1 MSRRHG
7 RIEQFNMRRRLVVR
21 GVSAVTV
28 FIAAGW
34 AVPAW
39 ARPKADLDYLLIE
52 AAAVSIRDREAAG
65 AVWQAFHRSYPHQE
79 KSDLLQVLRG
89 SLQEIEERC
98 AHNRLSLI
106 LTSLKRT
113 IRSDFAEGRVL
124 ELNGWILS
132 RTEVGLCALASG
144 ARVS

>member
-21 GVSAVTV
+21 GIPA
-28 FIAAGW
+28 FAACIAAVR

-39 ARPKADLDYLLIE
+39 ARPTVNFDYLLIE
-52 AAAVSIRDREAAG
+52 AAEVSIRDQEAAA
-65 AVWQAFHRSYPHQE
+65 AVWQAFHRAYPHQE
-79 KSDLLQVLRG
+79 KSDVLRALRRT
-89 SLQEIEERC
+89 LQELEEQ
-98 AHNRLSLI
+98 HGHYKLSLI
-106 LTSLKRT
+106 LTSLKRA

-132 RTEVGLCALASG
+132 PTEVRLCALASG
-144 ARVS
+144 RWAS